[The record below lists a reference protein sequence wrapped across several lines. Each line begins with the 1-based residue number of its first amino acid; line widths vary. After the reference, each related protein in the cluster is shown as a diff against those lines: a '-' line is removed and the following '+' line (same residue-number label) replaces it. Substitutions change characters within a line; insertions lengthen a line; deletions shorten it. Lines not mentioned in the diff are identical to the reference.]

1 MSIRDIEATINR
13 LPSLSD
19 DDLNLGID
27 NLTQTLSD
35 NLSIAVKQTADD
47 PDTDE
52 HWINAAKLAELCA
65 NTARDERT
73 RDPLSKAGVI
83 QSITEIMKQASKER
97 VDYLIQALR
106 SLGNLCFDH
115 DENRKL
121 VAESD
126 VIPVIVR
133 GLESK
138 HPALV
143 RTTCGALLNLSI
155 DSDVI
160 QEQICECQ
168 GVRALMT
175 LIEPA
180 QMNHGEEAM
189 VTTAAKLLTVLQ
201 VNEKA
206 LPQIAEEGGVS
217 KLVDMVRY
225 TWTVDKLEDMDLLEY
240 LSEILQQVLLEN
252 ETAQASAGKS
262 LSFITLLDFL
272 ERAELPD
279 DAGEE
284 EEKQF
289 DRICKSFVKAIV
301 GVSLADDNLSHLYE
315 NSTVLHR
322 YLKWV
327 EGSDSDHITSD
338 MQTCAALSLGNLART
353 DQHCIDL
360 VQQHH
365 LEVPLLKLLQK
376 TEDLRVQH
384 AVVSILK
391 NLSLPKQ
398 NKQSVGAAGTIQIV
412 SEYLDSSKD
421 MLKPV
426 QFAVIGI
433 LKLLSIGDVFNATQ
447 IVIPERHIEGGSSGI
462 SPLTRVVEFIERV
475 DDVAARSEA
484 TRVLVNLIKTVWSQ
498 EHASSSLLKERLCS
512 LKTVTALTALV
523 RSSKFSILQN
533 EGIISLTLL
542 FTYAGNADNNEHI
555 KTALDA
561 FVAPEEP
568 LSHVTEESSES
579 QSQEP
584 EKAIPNLL
592 QVLLRIIVENEAKTP
607 DEVRCNACVLLER
620 ALLSAKKV
628 QSDNFG
634 IMSEQVSQ
642 QLNDADKSRFSGSLQ
657 ERISQLRLAIE

>member
-1 MSIRDIEATINR
+1 MQYNKDGLLDFVLIISSVRR
-13 LPSLSD
+13 GPD

-52 HWINAAKLAELCA
+52 HWTNAAKLAELCA

-160 QEQICECQ
+160 QEQVCECQ

-289 DRICKSFVKAIV
+289 GRICKSFVKAIV
-301 GVSLADDNLSHLYE
+301 GVSLA
-315 NSTVLHR
+315 
-322 YLKWV
+322 
-327 EGSDSDHITSD
+327 
-338 MQTCAALSLGNLART
+338 

-365 LEVPLLKLLQK
+365 LEVPLLRLLQK

-391 NLSLPKQ
+391 NLSLPISYERFINPILLEQ

-462 SPLTRVVEFIERV
+462 SPLTRVIEFIERV

-523 RSSKFSILQN
+523 RSSQFSILQN

-542 FTYAGNADNNEHI
+542 FTYAGNADNNEPI